1 MSEFLLELHS
11 EEIPARMQAK
21 AAADLKKIVCDQL
34 KSAGLAYVDAR
45 SFVTPRRLALVV
57 DGLPEKQPDVSE
69 EKKGPKVGAHEKA
82 LEGFMKANSLT
93 SIDQAEV
100 RNTPKGDFY
109 FVVNEIKGRNTTE
122 VLSEIVVE
130 TIKVFPWP
138 KSMKWSKNSFRWVRP
153 LHSILAVFKGETLKG
168 SFDFG
173 NQTLDFGNKTR
184 GHRFLAPDWF
194 EVKNLDDYLHKL
206 RLAKVLVDENERRDL
221 IETQAKALCS
231 C

>member
-21 AAADLKKIVCDQL
+21 AAADLKKIVCGQL
-34 KSAGLAYVDAR
+34 KTAGLAYVDTR

-69 EKKGPKVGAHEKA
+69 EKKGPKGSFQAST

-109 FVVNEIKGRNTTE
+109 FVVNEIKGRDTT
-122 VLSEIVVE
+122 
-130 TIKVFPWP
+130 
-138 KSMKWSKNSFRWVRP
+138 
-153 LHSILAVFKGETLKG
+153 
-168 SFDFG
+168 
-173 NQTLDFGNKTR
+173 
-184 GHRFLAPDWF
+184 
-194 EVKNLDDYLHKL
+194 
-206 RLAKVLVDENERRDL
+206 
-221 IETQAKALCS
+221 
-231 C
+231 